1 MGSTPGDQRPPRILH
16 LHSSFNLGGKEARAV
31 RLMNL
36 WGGRLRHSILNGFPE
51 QSGARAAIDPA
62 VEVDFPQ
69 APALAGRMGLR
80 RFHALA
86 RFMAGYDLI
95 LSYNWGAMDGVMA
108 HRLFS
113 PFMRLPPLIHH
124 EDGFNED
131 ETAGLKPRRNRYRRI
146 ALGSVHALA
155 VPSTV
160 LRDIAR
166 TAWRQPER
174 RLHFIPNG
182 IPLDAYAQPP
192 APDAIPGLVRS
203 PGKLLV
209 GTLAG
214 LRPVKNIRRLVRA
227 VAPLR
232 DRLQLVIVGDGADRA
247 AIAAAAAGLGMD
259 DLHMAGFLSDPHRF
273 VGLFDIFALSSD
285 SEQFPISLV
294 EAMAAG
300 LPAVS
305 TDVGDVM
312 AMVAPENRPLVVPAT
327 DEAAFSNAL
336 KSLADDMALR
346 RRLGMANREKAFG
359 HYGEPA
365 MVDAYA
371 RLYGEAL
378 VRSSLLR

>member
-1 MGSTPGDQRPPRILH
+1 MPEDQRPPRILH

-36 WGGRLRHSILNGFPE
+36 WGDRLRHSILNGVPA
-51 QSGARAAIDPA
+51 QSSARAAIDPA
-62 VEVDFPQ
+62 VDVDFP
-69 APALAGRMGLR
+69 AEPALAGRPGLR
-80 RFHALA
+80 RLYALA
-86 RFMAGYDLI
+86 RFMASYDLV

-113 PFMRLPPLIHH
+113 PVMRLPPIIHH

-131 ETAGLKPRRNRYRRI
+131 EAGGLKPNRNRYRRL
-146 ALGSVHALA
+146 ALGTCRALV
-155 VPSTV
+155 VPSHV
-160 LRDIAR
+160 LDGVAR
-166 TAWRQPER
+166 NVWKQPED
-174 RLHFIPNG
+174 RLHLIPNG
-182 IPLDAYAQPP
+182 IPLDDYTQPP

-227 VAPLR
+227 VAAHR
-232 DRLQLVIVGDGADRA
+232 DRLQLVIVGEGSDRD
-247 AIAAAAAGLGMD
+247 AIVAEARRLGLD
-259 DLHMAGFLSDPHRF
+259 DLHMAGFMAHPGRF
-273 VGLFDIFALSSD
+273 IGLFDIFALSSD

-300 LPAVS
+300 LPVVS

-312 AMVAPENRPLVVPAT
+312 AMVAPENREMVVAAA
-327 DEAAFSNAL
+327 DEGAFSTAL
-336 KSLADDMALR
+336 QRLAIDPALR
-346 RRLGMANREKAFG
+346 ETLGIANRAKALG
-359 HYGEPA
+359 AYGEPA
-365 MVDAYA
+365 MMEAYA

-378 VRSSLLR
+378 ARPALLR